1 MKQLQKILLN
11 LDATEESQR
20 ALAAAVNLSKLSQ
33 ATIIA
38 VNIINQNVVTQLSRH
53 SGKSLAEIEIELEE
67 NGWRYLYAAEEEAK
81 DVGAHIVVFQEQGF
95 PEEILPRFAGEY
107 KADMLIIAQ
116 GARSRSDI
124 TQNRSVEQIL
134 EHSPCAV
141 LVVK

>member
-11 LDATEESQR
+11 LDATAESQR
-20 ALAAAVNLSKLSQ
+20 ALAAAISLSKLSM

-38 VNIINQNVVTQLSRH
+38 VNIVNQNVVTQLSRH
-53 SGKSLAEIEIELEE
+53 SGNSLAEIEIDLEE

-81 DVGAHIVVFQEQGF
+81 NAGAHIVVFQEQGY

-107 KADMLIIAQ
+107 KTDMLIIAQ
-116 GARSRSDI
+116 GARARSDI
-124 TQNRSVEQIL
+124 TQGRSVEQIL

>member
-1 MKQLQKILLN
+1 VKQLQKILLN

-20 ALAAAVNLSKLSQ
+20 ALAAAVNLSKLSE

-38 VNIINQNVVTQLSRH
+38 VNIVNRNVVAQLSRH

-81 DVGAHIVVFQEQGF
+81 NAGARIVVFQEQGY

-107 KADMLIIAQ
+107 NADMMVIALSP
-116 GARSRSDI
+116 RSRSDI
-124 TQNRSVEQIL
+124 THGRAVEQIL